1 MLADDAVLRPKSE
14 GEQGSFVG
22 KPSDWNVLPSI
33 SLQAS
38 AVTSVEHEVVGSHG

>member
-1 MLADDAVLRPKSE
+1 MLAVNAVLRPKSD

-22 KPSDWNVLPSI
+22 KPSNRNVLPSI

-38 AVTSVEHEVVGSHG
+38 AVTSVKHEVVGSHG